1 MKQVGNILAVLG
13 LIGVIYFTY
22 EYMQDTETFSVLGV
36 DVAAT
41 TGEVVPIILSALVM
55 LGGILLGRKK

>member
-1 MKQVGNILAVLG
+1 MKQAGTVIAIIG

-22 EYMQDTETFSVLGV
+22 QYMQDTETFSVLGV

-55 LGGILLGRKK
+55 VGGILLGKKK

>member
-1 MKQVGNILAVLG
+1 MKAAGNVIAIIG

-22 EYMQDTETFSVLGV
+22 QYMQDTETFSVLGV

-55 LGGILLGRKK
+55 VGGILLGKKK